1 MANKATAINQN
12 IEPLIPLSAEFEQC
26 DISPDII
33 VKMSDNSF
41 AKSWTQTL
49 MIFPTFFMALD
60 QSCRSVEN
68 LINKLQASVWS
79 EYFLHSFNVTSQAI
93 ILYKAHFDLQPTD
106 KGTWISPMTQW
117 AEPTTKNLIVFLHNS
132 NEKMPNWPE
141 CFPVYGQIA
150 TSLFC
155 FLQNLNKTQNYPDNN

>member
-1 MANKATAINQN
+1 MAINQN
-12 IEPLIPLSAEFEQC
+12 IEPLRPLIAEFKQC

-41 AKSWTQTL
+41 VKSWAQTL
-49 MIFPTFFMALD
+49 MILQLFFMALD
-60 QSCRSVEN
+60 SVEN
-68 LINKLQASVWS
+68 LINILARLWS
-79 EYFLHSFNVTSQAI
+79 EYLLHSFDVTSQAI

-106 KGTWISPMTQW
+106 KGTWISPMSPW
-117 AEPTTKNLIVFLHNS
+117 AELTTKNLIVFRHNS
-132 NEKMPNWPE
+132 NEKMPNWPVF
-141 CFPVYGQIA
+141 FPVYGLIA

>member
-1 MANKATAINQN
+1 MAINQN
-12 IEPLIPLSAEFEQC
+12 IEPLIPLS
-26 DISPDII
+26 PDII

-41 AKSWTQTL
+41 VKGWTQTL
-49 MIFPTFFMALD
+49 MILQLFFMASD

-106 KGTWISPMTQW
+106 KGTWISPMSPW
-117 AEPTTKNLIVFLHNS
+117 AEPTTENLIVFLHNS
-132 NEKMPNWPE
+132 NEKMPNWPVF
-141 CFPVYGQIA
+141 FPVYGLIA

-155 FLQNLNKTQNYPDNN
+155 FLQNLNKTQNFPDNN